1 MSKKEFELLQA
12 QIESLAKQVAELTLE
27 LRMVRSRMEP
37 NPYRP
42 PVTTPATPL
51 SPPWEWP
58 PKVWCAVQ

>member
-42 PVTTPATPL
+42 PVITPATP
-51 SPPWEWP
+51 PWDWP

>member
-12 QIESLAKQVAELTLE
+12 QIEALAKQVAELTLE

-42 PVTTPATPL
+42 PTTPATPL

-58 PKVWCAVQ
+58 PKVWCSVQ

>member
-12 QIESLAKQVAELTLE
+12 QIEALAKQVAELTLE

-42 PVTTPATPL
+42 PVTPATP
-51 SPPWEWP
+51 PWDWP
-58 PKVWCAVQ
+58 PKVWCDVQ

>member
-42 PVTTPATPL
+42 PITTPATP
-51 SPPWEWP
+51 PWERDWP
-58 PKVWCAVQ
+58 PKVWCSV

>member
-27 LRMVRSRMEP
+27 LRMVRSRMES

-42 PVTTPATPL
+42 PTTPATP
-51 SPPWEWP
+51 PWDWP
-58 PKVWCAVQ
+58 PKVWCGVQ